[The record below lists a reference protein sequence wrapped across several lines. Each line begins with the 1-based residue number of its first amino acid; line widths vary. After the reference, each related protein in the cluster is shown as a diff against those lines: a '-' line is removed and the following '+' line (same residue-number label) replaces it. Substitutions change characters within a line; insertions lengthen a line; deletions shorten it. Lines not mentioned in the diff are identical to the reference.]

1 MRFDGFTSNV
11 KYIPVPA
18 PFFGHLL
25 ESISDEAEFKCTLR
39 TIYLLHMKRRTPKYV
54 REEEIIED
62 GVLVKSLSESNG
74 TNHPDIVKT
83 AMKLAVSRGTFLL
96 VSSDKTTSRKYMLN
110 TEHNRKLA
118 TKVGHSSAEEASYP
132 WKIPNEQ
139 SNIFSFYEDN
149 IGMLTPWISDRLI
162 KAQKDFPLNW
172 IKEAIEISISNNR
185 RNWSYISRIL
195 ETWSSEGKNDGK
207 HTRDTGKTRYR

>member
-1 MRFDGFTSNV
+1 MRPNGFPSNV

-25 ESISDEAEFKCTLR
+25 EDISDEAEFKCTLR
-39 TIYLLHMKRRTPKYV
+39 TIYLLHIKRGMPKYV
-54 REEEIIED
+54 NEEEIIED

-74 TNHPDIVKT
+74 ANHPDIVRS
-83 AMKLAVSRGTFLL
+83 AMKLAVSRGTFVL
-96 VSSDKTTSRKYMLN
+96 VSPNQTTSRSYMLN
-110 TEHNRKLA
+110 TEHNRKLVS
-118 TKVGHSSAEEASYP
+118 KIGHSPAKEASYTWEMSTDHP
-132 WKIPNEQ
+132 
-139 SNIFSFYEDN
+139 NIFSFYEEN

-162 KAQKDFPLNW
+162 EAQKTFPPKW